1 MNIIS
6 STIITII
13 NKMSKKKNINLN
25 TKILK
30 DLNFDSLDYVKL
42 LLTVE
47 KKLNTKV
54 LEDGV
59 DWSKVVTVKQLE
71 NLFKKNLKT

>member
-1 MNIIS
+1 
-6 STIITII
+6 
-13 NKMSKKKNINLN
+13 MSKKKNINLN